1 LAQHGKLM
9 TDGGQTPTGTLVL
22 VVGPSGAGKDTL
34 LRLARRRLAT
44 DPRFV
49 FPRRIITRKSGD
61 HEDHD
66 TLDAAGFAA
75 AAADG
80 DFLLDWSAHGLSYGV
95 PASAAADLATGRT
108 VVVNVSR
115 SVVAQAQSRFPHL
128 HVVVVTAPPVVLAQ
142 RIAARGRE
150 LDVDARSRLTR
161 EAAPLPP
168 GVAVTTIVNDADPEP
183 AAQALVDLLLSTQD
197 TSP

>member
-1 LAQHGKLM
+1 M
-9 TDGGQTPTGTLVL
+9 SDGGQTPTGTLVL

-34 LRLARRRLAT
+34 LGLARQRLAA

-80 DFLLDWSAHGLSYGV
+80 RFLLDWSAHGLSYGV
-95 PASAAADLATGRT
+95 PVSAAADLAMGRT

-128 HVVVVTAPPVVLAQ
+128 HVVVVTAPPGVLAQ
-142 RIAARGRE
+142 RIASRGRE
-150 LDVDARSRLTR
+150 PDGDARSRLARAGATR
-161 EAAPLPP
+161 PP
-168 GVAVTTIVNDADPEP
+168 GVTMTTIVNDAAPEP
-183 AAQALVDLLLSTQD
+183 AARGLIGLLL
-197 TSP
+197 